1 MAASS
6 ISPSPSPSSSQELP
20 ILYRDTKSVVNHLK
34 LSKNIEEIKRIH
46 CQITKHG
53 LFHLPTASSNLI
65 YAYSRAATAQSLDYA
80 IKAFELFCEE
90 HKATLFL
97 WNSLIRGFS
106 SSGHVDEAVELFVQ
120 MVDEGFVPDHFTF
133 RPLLAGFTKAFAF
146 QEGAWLHGLLLKV
159 GSYGGVQDD
168 IFIQNSLIHFY
179 AEHGELESAHR
190 VFDNMLERNVVS
202 WTSLIAGYA
211 HGDDPRKAVHL
222 FWDMV
227 ADNKIAPN
235 SVSVACAVSACA
247 KLQDFE
253 SGERLFTYAVDVG
266 IDFSIN
272 LVNTLVDL
280 YMKCGAV
287 EVAERLFHE
296 CTDRNIVLW
305 NTMLSNYARHGMA
318 HKAVAL
324 FNDMLISGTK
334 PDRVTIVAAASAS
347 AQLGE
352 AMTGRRFHGYILR
365 NSLDVWHDVS
375 NSMIDIYMKCREL
388 DAAFRIFDP
397 MKEKTVVSWN
407 TVINGCIRNGDWRSA
422 WKHFEEMPWRDHI
435 SWNTMI
441 AALVQESWFE
451 DAMTLFREMQSS
463 GMRPDRVTMLSVA
476 SACGYLGALDL
487 AKWTYAYIN
496 KNKISTEVKL
506 NTALVDMFARCGDT
520 KSSLKIFEKMQNKD
534 ASAWTAAIG
543 AMAVE
548 GNGRRA
554 IYLFSEMIKDGL
566 KPDTIAFVQVLTA
579 CSHGGLVE
587 EGRQFFPSMT
597 KDFRFAPQVIHYGCM
612 VDLLGRAGLLGE
624 ARMLIESMP
633 MEPND
638 IVWGA
643 LLAASCVH
651 HDLEQAEFAAER
663 VLELSPGRSG
673 IYVLLS
679 NVYAS
684 AGRWKDVAEVRLL
697 LKDKGVQK
705 LPGSSLIE
713 IEGMIHEFT
722 SSNES
727 HSQMELIS
735 EMLQEMGHKLS
746 LAGYVPDLDK
756 VLLDVN
762 EEEKEFLLSRHSE
775 KMAVAYGLISTG
787 RGVPIRI
794 VKNLRICSD
803 CHSFMKLV
811 SAIYDRE
818 ITVRDNNRFHH
829 FEKGQCSCSDYW

>member
-1 MAASS
+1 MAATS

-20 ILYRDTKSVVNHLK
+20 IFFRDTKSVVNHLK

-53 LFHLPTASSNLI
+53 LFHLPSASSNLI
-65 YAYSRAATAQSLDYA
+65 YAYSRAGTALSLDYA

-90 HKATLFL
+90 HKATVFL

-106 SSGHVDEAVELFVQ
+106 SAGHVDEAVELFVQ
-120 MVDEGFVPDHFTF
+120 MVDEGLMPDHFTF

-146 QEGAWLHGLLLKV
+146 QEGTWLHGLLLKV

-190 VFDNMLERNVVS
+190 VFDNMRERNVVS
-202 WTSLIAGYA
+202 WTSLIDGYA
-211 HGDDPRKAVHL
+211 RGDDPRKAVHL

-235 SVSVACAVSACA
+235 SVSVACAVSACS
-247 KLQDFE
+247 KLQDLG
-253 SGERLFTYAVDVG
+253 SGERLFTHAVNSG

-272 LVNTLVDL
+272 LLNTLVDL

-318 HKAVAL
+318 QKSVAL

-334 PDRVTIVAAASAS
+334 PDRVTIVAVASAS

-375 NSMIDIYMKCREL
+375 NSIIDIYMKCGEL

-397 MKEKTVVSWN
+397 MKQKTVVSWN
-407 TVINGCIRNGDWRSA
+407 TVINGCIRNGDWTSA
-422 WKHFEEMPWRDHI
+422 WKHFEEMPWRDHV

-451 DAMTLFREMQSS
+451 DAITLFREMQSS
-463 GMRPDRVTMLSVA
+463 GMRPDRVTM
-476 SACGYLGALDL
+476 
-487 AKWTYAYIN
+487 
-496 KNKISTEVKL
+496 
-506 NTALVDMFARCGDT
+506 
-520 KSSLKIFEKMQNKD
+520 NKD

-554 IYLFSEMIKDGL
+554 IYLFSEMIKDGI
-566 KPDTIAFVQVLTA
+566 KPDTIVFVQVLTA
-579 CSHGGLVE
+579 CSHGGLVK
-587 EGRQFFPSMT
+587 EGRQFFQSMT
-597 KDFRFAPQVIHYGCM
+597 KDFGFAPQVVHYGCM

-624 ARMLIESMP
+624 ARLLIESMP

-643 LLAASCVH
+643 LLAACCVH
-651 HDLEQAEFAAER
+651 HDLEQAEYAAEK

-697 LKDKGVQK
+697 LKDKGVRK

-746 LAGYVPDLDK
+746 LAGYVPNLDK

-775 KMAVAYGLISTG
+775 KMAVAYGLLSTD
-787 RGVPIRI
+787 RGVPIRV

-811 SAIYDRE
+811 SVVYDRE